1 MNNLTPDV
9 VNFYCL
15 ICSLIMFGMYII
27 FQILNSEIRHEWQI
41 KQEGNKFTPQKK
53 IFKRWSILNETINY
67 VKFDTLHD
75 ADYFIGQ
82 KKQVLKVTIH
92 KR

>member
-1 MNNLTPDV
+1 MSNLTSDEIR
-9 VNFYCL
+9 FYSVIFVLLVWL
-15 ICSLIMFGMYII
+15 IYQII
-27 FQILNSEIRHEWQI
+27 NTEIRHEWQI

-67 VKFDTLHD
+67 VNFDTLES
-75 ADYFIGQ
+75 ADLFIEEN
-82 KKQVLKVTIH
+82 KHIPKVTIH